1 MTETD
6 VLVVGGGPA
15 GSSLAGSLRR
25 RGLDVVVMDRR
36 PFPRDK
42 VCAGWITPAVVEAL
56 RLDLTDY
63 ARERVL
69 QPIHSFRIG
78 LLGGG
83 EVETRRRAEPVS
95 YGIRRCEFD
104 HYLLQRSGARLRV
117 GEALR
122 QIRREDGLWRVNDE
136 LRAKIIVGA
145 GGHFCPV
152 ARLLGARPGKQETAV
167 LAQEIEFRLT
177 PQQSEACRVAPAVP
191 ELLFCRD
198 LLGYGWAFRKGE
210 WLNVGLGRE
219 DPQRLPEHV
228 AAFREFLVRDGRIP
242 SDTPTKF
249 HGHAYVL
256 YSHAP
261 RRLFGDGVLLVGDAA
276 GLAYPESGEGIRPAV
291 ESGLLAARVIDEAKE
306 DYSAARLSTY
316 RELLT
321 ERFGSPE
328 GRRTAADLL
337 PGSLKRFLAHRLLST
352 EWFARTVVMDR
363 WFLHRHQPALA
374 V

>member
-1 MTETD
+1 
-6 VLVVGGGPA
+6 
-15 GSSLAGSLRR
+15 
-25 RGLDVVVMDRR
+25 MDRR

-42 VCAGWITPAVVEAL
+42 VCAGWITPAVVDAL
-56 RLDLTDY
+56 RLDLTEY

-83 EVETRRRAEPVS
+83 EVETRRRAAPVS

-122 QIRREDGLWRVNDE
+122 EIRRENGSWLVNDE
-136 LRAKIIVGA
+136 LRAKIVVGA

-152 ARLLGARPGKQETAV
+152 ARWLGARPGKQETAV

-177 PQQSEACRVAPAVP
+177 PRQGEACRVDPAVP
-191 ELLFCRD
+191 QLFFCHD

-219 DPQRLPEHV
+219 DPERLTEHV
-228 AAFREFLVRDGRIP
+228 AAFREFLVSDGRIP

-261 RRLFGDGVLLVGDAA
+261 RRVFDDGVLLVGDAA

-291 ESGLLAARVIDEAKE
+291 ESGLLAAKVIDEARGE
-306 DYSAARLSTY
+306 YRAARLAPY
-316 RELLT
+316 RDLLT

-328 GRRTAADLL
+328 GRRTAADFL
-337 PGSLKRFLAHRLLST
+337 PGSLRRFLAHRLLST

-374 V
+374 I